1 MAGMLRVFYIL
12 YSIMYYTDEQEWKCI
27 GPWDHWLLKI
37 LGYPESILS
46 SHLQTNSGE
55 FIHGFS
61 YNILHCT
68 ALVSPSIESGKFLA
82 DSFC

>member
-1 MAGMLRVFYIL
+1 MLRVFYIL

-55 FIHGFS
+55 FIYGFS

-68 ALVSPSIESGKFLA
+68 ALVSASIESGKFLA